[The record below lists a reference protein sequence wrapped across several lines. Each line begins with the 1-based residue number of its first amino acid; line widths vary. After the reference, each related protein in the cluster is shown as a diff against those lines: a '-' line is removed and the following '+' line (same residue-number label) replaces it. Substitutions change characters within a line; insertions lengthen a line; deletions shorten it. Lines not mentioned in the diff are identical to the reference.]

1 MRYFVGLLVFL
12 VVGTIAAFSIYFW
25 VGAVTAYLILD
36 KLDRI

>member
-1 MRYFVGLLVFL
+1 MKYLLGLLVFL
-12 VVGTIAAFSIYFW
+12 VVGVIAVFSIYFW